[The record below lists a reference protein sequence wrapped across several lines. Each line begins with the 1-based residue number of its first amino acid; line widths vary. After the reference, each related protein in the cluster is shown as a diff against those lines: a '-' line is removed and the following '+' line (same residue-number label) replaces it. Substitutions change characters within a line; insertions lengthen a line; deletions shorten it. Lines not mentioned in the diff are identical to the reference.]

1 MKRITY
7 TIIPHKTG
15 IRLLG
20 VARNPANGFPARL
33 LGAQVDRALY
43 VGDSSHDLEAAV
55 RLEMPFLLV
64 DSGIYVRGEAR
75 EKLRVSTM
83 ENGYPIVE
91 LEGLLDIEEILRTHA
106 F

>member
-1 MKRITY
+1 M
-7 TIIPHKTG
+7 
-15 IRLLG
+15 
-20 VARNPANGFPARL
+20 
-33 LGAQVDRALY
+33 
-43 VGDSSHDLEAAV
+43 
-55 RLEMPFLLV
+55 LV

-83 ENGYPIVE
+83 ENGYPIVG